1 MNKTEICM
9 FCKCNCE
16 HLQRKTSKRTIH
28 NAGENLLKL
37 SLSRMWML
45 GVVCGIQCSFSLVF
59 SCLLFRGQMEESKY
73 YQGIWVGL
81 NIHNC
86 QAGMEQ
92 KVQVC
97 NNHLIRWHVYIVE
110 LTLSFR
116 LQRSP
121 GSMDSCKS

>member
-1 MNKTEICM
+1 M
-9 FCKCNCE
+9 
-16 HLQRKTSKRTIH
+16 H

-45 GVVCGIQCSFSLVF
+45 GLFFSSGPETWYPVQFF
-59 SCLLFRGQMEESKY
+59 SCLFLFVIQKMEESKY

-86 QAGMEQ
+86 QAGREQ

-110 LTLSFR
+110 LPLSLR

-121 GSMDSCKS
+121 WSMDSCKS